1 MNFAV
6 VHIFRLNAFR
16 TTLDVFA
23 LVLQSPFKTLQ
34 SRSASASSPLWGH
47 RNLQA
52 LRTALSTARVG
63 LRLS

>member
-34 SRSASASSPLWGH
+34 SRSASASDLWPM
-47 RNLQA
+47 RIYK
-52 LRTALSTARVG
+52 RSE
-63 LRLS
+63 RL